1 MPARLKKPHANGAAD
16 LSDTLLPDLK
26 ADALLN
32 LTKKIQDNF
41 NKTSQANQV
50 KTNHLK
56 AKKGKSKESDRDT
69 GISPSG
75 TIQTSKLLLNGNHHK
90 KTPLPAPDA
99 KQLQGKKRLRDGQPK
114 GPSSSRKRVS
124 STRFG
129 ENAVSDGENIK
140 SSLEEEVLALGGTKD
155 DYELVAGAPSDS
167 EMEGDDKKSV
177 QASHKSLGRDL
188 KQFVRGLGIDKVDV
202 QETDQFSKSEQAEQ
216 ESHLHNRKKNSKS
229 RRALTTP
236 ATDDEQ
242 PRPEPNRS
250 TRKPVSHLVSFTQD
264 SIY

>member
-1 MPARLKKPHANGAAD
+1 MPARLKKSHTNEAPD

-32 LTKKIQDNF
+32 LTKKIQENF
-41 NKTSQANQV
+41 NTTSQEKQV

-56 AKKGKSKESDRDT
+56 AKKGKSKESNPNT
-69 GISPSG
+69 GASPLG
-75 TIQTSKLLLNGNHHK
+75 TIQTSKLLLNGNDHK
-90 KTPLPAPDA
+90 KTPLPSSDA

-129 ENAVSDGENIK
+129 ENALRDEKNVNSG
-140 SSLEEEVLALGGTKD
+140 LEEEVLALGGTMD

-188 KQFVRGLGIDKVDV
+188 KQFVRGLGMDKVDV
-202 QETDQFSKSEQAEQ
+202 QETGQSSKSEQAEQ
-216 ESHLHNRKKNSKS
+216 ESHLHNRKKNSQP
-229 RRALTTP
+229 RRVLTAS

-242 PRPEPNRS
+242 SRPEPNRS
-250 TRKPVSHLVSFTQD
+250 TSKPVSHLVSITQD
-264 SIY
+264 SLH